1 MRSWRMRVS
10 VTKRTQHWGTGTAV
24 PSIQEGEGQ
33 AETGPEV
40 QTSARKDIQFSLVA
54 QSCPALCDPMDCST
68 PGFPVHHQ
76 LISSISKEYSGL
88 ISFKMN

>member
-1 MRSWRMRVS
+1 MRVS

-54 QSCPALCDPMDCST
+54 QSCPALCDPMNCII
-68 PGFPVHHQ
+68 PGFTVLHYLPEFAQTHVH
-76 LISSISKEYSGL
+76 
-88 ISFKMN
+88 